1 MHMNYYVVYSKKVA
15 RELERKGFVVAAVE
29 PNTKYP
35 DRAVY
40 KFEDTAEL
48 RRAIFPLINRK

>member
-1 MHMNYYVVYSKKVA
+1 MNYYVVYSKKVA

>member
-1 MHMNYYVVYSKKVA
+1 MNYYVIYSKKTA
-15 RELERKGFVVAAVE
+15 RELEKQGFVVLKVE
-29 PNTKYP
+29 PNIKFP
-35 DRAVY
+35 ERVVY